1 MQHLMDQDIIH
12 HGEKEGTA
20 LASARG
26 NWQTEIDCTFIYR
39 LSNLKKSYS
48 KLYGAFSQCVI
59 RGQSSRMPNCC
70 TVSAKT
76 MAHFPSVQRWKS
88 SCEDNGYTNSKS
100 CCLSRAVILLF
111 EQLTLNAMSAM
122 SVMLTHTKLMRI
134 GWGCNFTRSNTVY
147 ICSLKSFQYFSN
159 IFEMLWSIWFVFFRL
174 IADKN
179 SILQLREEHGVAY
192 QRSFPGCQL
201 IDWLLQNAE
210 AESRRRGLEL
220 CRTLQEHGII
230 QHGEE
235 CPHLPLWCMATAL
248 SLLLVAAC
256 SGWSAGT
263 FKNLKQICS
272 STLCETSH

>member
-1 MQHLMDQDIIH
+1 MQHLMDHDIIH

-201 IDWLLQNAE
+201 IDCSFRMQRQSPGVGDWSCAAHCRSMASFSTVRSVLICPFDVWQRHWVCCWWLRAVGGQL
-210 AESRRRGLEL
+210 GL
-220 CRTLQEHGII
+220 
-230 QHGEE
+230 
-235 CPHLPLWCMATAL
+235 
-248 SLLLVAAC
+248 
-256 SGWSAGT
+256 
-263 FKNLKQICS
+263 LKI
-272 STLCETSH
+272 